1 MNTKQFCVI
10 LMMAIPTFAAPT
22 PKCKGNPKVIDACFT
37 VHGRVNLGADTIRL
51 RLWPVGTDRLLG
63 VASGPGI
70 DDAGEP
76 IYPRNIKL
84 NEGDTIYGDFEVCPF
99 TQERK
104 GAMRFVCIESASN
117 LVTKH

>member
-1 MNTKQFCVI
+1 MRRFSVI
-10 LMMAIPTFAAPT
+10 LVMVIPVFAAPM
-22 PKCKGNPKVIDACFT
+22 PKCKGNPKVIDACYS

-51 RLWPVGTDRLLG
+51 RLWPIGTDRLLG
-63 VASGPGI
+63 VTGGPSI

-76 IYPRNIKL
+76 IFPRNLKL
-84 NEGDTIYGDFEVCPF
+84 NPSDAIYGDFEVCPF

-117 LVTKH
+117 LVRKH